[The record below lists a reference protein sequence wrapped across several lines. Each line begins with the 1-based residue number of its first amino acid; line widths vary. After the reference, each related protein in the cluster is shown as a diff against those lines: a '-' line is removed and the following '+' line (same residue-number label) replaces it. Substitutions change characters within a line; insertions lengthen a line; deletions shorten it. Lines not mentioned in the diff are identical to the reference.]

1 MQDQFLIYTGFLTHN
16 ANVTS
21 GGVGT
26 HEMHT
31 SYICRASRARKSLRT
46 LFRVIAKEIRM
57 AWLTTSICIIDKLLN
72 TPKDKYFPLFSFRYQ
87 M

>member
-1 MQDQFLIYTGFLTHN
+1 M
-16 ANVTS
+16 TS

-31 SYICRASRARKSLRT
+31 SYICRVDLPASRGRKSLRT
-46 LFRVIAKEIRM
+46 LFSVIAKEIRM
-57 AWLTTSICIIDKLLN
+57 AWLTTSICIIDELLN